1 MKKMILVIIAV
12 LVVAKMILPNF
23 SSGNTDISA
32 DRMIHV
38 NAGGREAEGS
48 AGRTVE
54 CSLCHGDGV
63 CYHCDGEG
71 FRNGRRCRVCEGAGS
86 CDSCG
91 GSGVFQVMERGSKD
105 YTVCGS
111 CHGDGTCGACDG
123 TGEMG
128 YQSSTLGY
136 VGGDCMLCNGSGK
149 CLSCKGNG
157 VRELSGF

>member
-1 MKKMILVIIAV
+1 MKKMILVVIAV
-12 LVVAKMILPNF
+12 LVAVEMILPNF
-23 SSGNTDISA
+23 SSGHSDISA

-38 NAGGREAEGS
+38 NAGGRETEESEA
-48 AGRTVE
+48 RTVE

-63 CYHCDGEG
+63 WYHCDGEG
-71 FRNGRRCRVCEGAGS
+71 FRNGRRCRVCGGAGS

-91 GSGVFQVMERGSKD
+91 GSGIFHVMERGSKD
-105 YTVCGS
+105 YTICGS

-136 VGGDCMLCNGSGK
+136 VGGDCMLWKMFGLQRKWGM
-149 CLSCKGNG
+149 
-157 VRELSGF
+157 